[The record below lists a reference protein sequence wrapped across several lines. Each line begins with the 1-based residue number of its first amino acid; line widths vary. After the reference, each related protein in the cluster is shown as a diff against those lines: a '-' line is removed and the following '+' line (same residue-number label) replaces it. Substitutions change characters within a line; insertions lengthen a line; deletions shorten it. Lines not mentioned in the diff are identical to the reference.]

1 MMSFLYFLPPHMYFP
16 LNQFPMISQLVPLT
30 SQPPS
35 PHQNPTTWPKSVKGP
50 IISAWLRHCDNHPD
64 RRGENFSTLTGN
76 FDEQGYWTIDQLTSA
91 RMSVENLSSWI
102 KIGKG
107 TADYIIQ
114 YADEDMALL
123 NDGKFAILDLPNV
136 DESGNG

>member
-1 MMSFLYFLPPHMYFP
+1 MYFQP
-16 LNQFPMISQLVPLT
+16 NSWPTNSHFAPST
-30 SQPPS
+30 SQPPG
-35 PHQNPTTWPKSVKGP
+35 PHQNPTTRPKSVKGP

-64 RRGENFSTLTGN
+64 RRGENFSALTGN
-76 FDEQGYWTIDQLTSA
+76 FDEQGYQTIDQLTSA
-91 RMSVENLSSWI
+91 CMSVENLFSWI

-114 YADEDMALL
+114 YADEDMALV

-136 DESGNG
+136 NEFGDG